1 MGVEAGNAGERGGG
15 LRGLVVVS
23 FESRRAE
30 EMATLVAHHGGE
42 VVSAP
47 SMREVPL
54 EENPDALAWAKRLLA
69 GEVDIH
75 LCLTGVGMR
84 ALFRIVTSRVPLA
97 DIVAALARTTV
108 VARGPKPVAA
118 LREIGLAPTLVVP
131 EPNTWRELLATLD
144 ARAPVAGRRVTVQ
157 EYGVP
162 NLELLNGLDE
172 RGAHV
177 TRVPVYAWALPLDP
191 GPLRNAVRGLAA
203 GRGDILVFTN
213 ATQVSHVFQIAA
225 EEGLANGIR
234 AAAAHGLVASIG
246 PTCSEALQGFGLGV
260 DLEPSHPRMGT
271 LLFELAARAPALLA
285 AKRAAARI
293 VVAPPTPRAEQDARL
308 AASPVLAA
316 YRREPVAFTPI
327 WLMRQ
332 AGRYLPEYRAIRAR
346 VPLLELCRTPDLACA
361 VTVEA
366 VERLGVDAAIVF
378 SDLLVL
384 LEPMGARLSF
394 VAGEGPVIANPVRET
409 EDVARLREV
418 ELDAL
423 DFVYAAVRQARAALP
438 AHVPLLGFAGAPFTL
453 AAYLVEGGTSRNYE
467 NTKLLMYRDP
477 RAWHVLLEKLGRAA
491 AGHLA
496 RQVAAGAQAV
506 QLFDTAVG
514 CLGPDDYRAF
524 VLPHVQRLVT
534 TFRAAARGTPV
545 VYFGTGC
552 ASLLPAMRDAGAEV
566 LGLDWRVDLA
576 EAWERVGHDVA
587 VQGNL
592 DPTALFAD
600 PTDIRRRAGRI
611 LAAAGG
617 RPGHVFNLGHG
628 ILPQTPVDH
637 VRALVDAVHE
647 LGVRS

>member
-1 MGVEAGNAGERGGG
+1 MGAERRTAVSGGG
-15 LRGLVVVS
+15 LEGLVVVS
-23 FESRRAE
+23 FESRRAQ
-30 EMATLVAHHGGE
+30 EMAALVAHHGGE

-54 EENPDALAWAKRLLA
+54 EENPEALAWAERLLA

-75 LCLTGVGMR
+75 LCLTGVGTR
-84 ALFRIVTSRVPLA
+84 ALFRIVATRFA
-97 DIVAALARTTV
+97 IEDVARALGRTTV

-118 LREIGLAPTLVVP
+118 LREAGLAPSLVVP

-144 ARAPVAGRRVTVQ
+144 ARAPVAGKRVTVQ

-172 RGAHV
+172 RGAEV
-177 TRVPVYAWALPLDP
+177 MRVPVYAWALPLDTA
-191 GPLRNAVRGLAA
+191 PLRGGVRALAA
-203 GRGDILVFTN
+203 GRGDVLVFTN
-213 ATQVSHVFQIAA
+213 ATQVSHVIRVAG
-225 EEGLANGIR
+225 EEGVEDALRRALAGS
-234 AAAAHGLVASIG
+234 LVASIG
-246 PTCSEALQGFGLGV
+246 PTCSEALRGFGLGV

-271 LLFELAARAPALLA
+271 LIFELAGRARPLLA
-285 AKRAAARI
+285 AKRAGARATTVAAP
-293 VVAPPTPRAEQDARL
+293 ASMPPVDERL
-308 AASPVLAA
+308 ARSPVLAA
-316 YRREPVAFTPI
+316 YRREPVAVTPV

-346 VPLLELCRTPDLACA
+346 VPLLELCKTPDLACA

-384 LEPMGARLSF
+384 LEPMGARLSY
-394 VAGEGPVIANPVRET
+394 VAGEGPVIADPVRES
-409 EDVARLREV
+409 EDIDRLRDV
-418 ELDAL
+418 DLDAL
-423 DFVYAAVRQARAALP
+423 DFVYRAVRLVRAALP
-438 AHVPLLGFAGAPFTL
+438 ATVPLLGFAGAPFTL
-453 AAYLVEGGTSRNYE
+453 AAYLVEGGTSRNYD

-477 RAWHVLLEKLGRAA
+477 RAWHVLLEKLGAAA

-514 CLGPDDYRAF
+514 CLGPEDYRTF
-524 VLPHVQRLVT
+524 VLPHTQRLVQSL
-534 TFRAAARGTPV
+534 RAAAPGAPIV
-545 VYFGTGC
+545 HFGTGC
-552 ASLLPAMRDAGAEV
+552 ASLLPAMREAGADV
-566 LGLDWRVDLA
+566 LGLDWRVHLGQ
-576 EAWERVGHDVA
+576 AWEQVGHDVA

-592 DPTALFAD
+592 DPAALFAD
-600 PTDIRRRAGRI
+600 PAEIRRRVGRI

-617 RPGHVFNLGHG
+617 RAGHVFNLGHG

-647 LGVRS
+647 LGARR